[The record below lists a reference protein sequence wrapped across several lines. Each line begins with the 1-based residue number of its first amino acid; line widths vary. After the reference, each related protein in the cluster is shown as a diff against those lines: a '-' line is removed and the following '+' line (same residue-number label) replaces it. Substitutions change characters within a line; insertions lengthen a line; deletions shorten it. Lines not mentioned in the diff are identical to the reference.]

1 MSGTLFL
8 VSTPIGNLRDIS
20 TRAIKTLGFVDLI
33 AAEDTRVS
41 GRLLK
46 EYNITTKMISFYEQN
61 EKNKL
66 LEIIDRL
73 KCGKNIA
80 IISDAGTPTISDP
93 GYRLVRQAHLDKIK
107 VSAIPGPSSVINA
120 LSISGLPTDHFYF
133 EGFLPRKKG
142 RLTRFKFLAT
152 LPSTIV
158 IFESPMRLIKTLKD
172 IDKYIGNRIVCICRE
187 MTKMHEEIFRGSV
200 WKTLNHFQNKA
211 TIKGEIVLLIAKE
224 GYED

>member
-1 MSGTLFL
+1 M
-8 VSTPIGNLRDIS
+8 
-20 TRAIKTLGFVDLI
+20 
-33 AAEDTRVS
+33 
-41 GRLLK
+41 
-46 EYNITTKMISFYEQN
+46 
-61 EKNKL
+61 
-66 LEIIDRL
+66 
-73 KCGKNIA
+73 
-80 IISDAGTPTISDP
+80 
-93 GYRLVRQAHLDKIK
+93 
-107 VSAIPGPSSVINA
+107 
-120 LSISGLPTDHFYF
+120 
-133 EGFLPRKKG
+133 
-142 RLTRFKFLAT
+142 TRFKFLAT